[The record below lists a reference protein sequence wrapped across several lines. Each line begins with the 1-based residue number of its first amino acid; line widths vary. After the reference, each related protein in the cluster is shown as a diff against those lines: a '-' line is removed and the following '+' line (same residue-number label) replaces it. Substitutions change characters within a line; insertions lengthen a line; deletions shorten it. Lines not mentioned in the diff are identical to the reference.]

1 MDIKP
6 TIQIGKRGITET
18 LLSEIKSQLKK
29 REFIKVKVLKS
40 AKKDAKCKDIADEIA
55 KLTNSKIVD
64 IRGNTFI
71 LSGDGVK
78 NKEQG

>member
-18 LLSEIKSQLKK
+18 LLTEIKSQLKK
-29 REFIKVKVLKS
+29 RGIIKIKILKS

-55 KLTNSKIVD
+55 KLTNSKLVD
-64 IRGNTFI
+64 TRGNTFI
-71 LSGDGVK
+71 LSKDGTK
-78 NKEQG
+78 NKNQG